1 MSDQETARPAIPTS
15 ERLQVARD
23 KAVASLSAL
32 EEAQRATWV
41 PSAEML
47 AQRAEVA
54 RDLWVCHDARCP
66 QNGLFDECETCDR
79 LYGDMLMA
87 RKAYDEAGL

>member
-1 MSDQETARPAIPTS
+1 
-15 ERLQVARD
+15 
-23 KAVASLSAL
+23 
-32 EEAQRATWV
+32 
-41 PSAEML
+41 ML